1 MWVSG
6 PGFLPACSLRAVN
19 PDGQSFDGGFL
30 GFRTLFSYF
39 GGQFLGVA

>member
-1 MWVSG
+1 MGEWAGVSSG
-6 PGFLPACSLRAVN
+6 LLAAVN